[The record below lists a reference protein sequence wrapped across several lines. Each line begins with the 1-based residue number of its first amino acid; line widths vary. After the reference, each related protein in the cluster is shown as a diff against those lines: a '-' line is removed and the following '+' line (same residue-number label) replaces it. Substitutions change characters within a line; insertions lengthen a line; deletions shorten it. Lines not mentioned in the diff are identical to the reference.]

1 MKNWKENW
9 SSVIFQQY
17 LEIMMTELTK
27 EAREDII
34 DRLVDQW
41 TDSMDIGDLIRFFA
55 DAQREYLDN
64 ETDADLLVHCDNSGV
79 YLDETV

>member
-1 MKNWKENW
+1 
-9 SSVIFQQY
+9 
-17 LEIMMTELTK
+17 MMTELSK

-34 DRLVDQW
+34 ERLVDQW
-41 TDSMDIGDLIRFFA
+41 TDAMDIGDLVRFFA

-79 YLDETV
+79 YLDEDV

>member
-1 MKNWKENW
+1 MIKLD
-9 SSVIFQQY
+9 SAV
-17 LEIMMTELTK
+17 
-27 EAREDII
+27 REDII

-79 YLDETV
+79 YLDENV

>member
-1 MKNWKENW
+1 MA
-9 SSVIFQQY
+9 
-17 LEIMMTELTK
+17 ELTK

-34 DRLVDQW
+34 ERLVEQW
-41 TDSMDIGDLIRFFA
+41 TDSMDIRDLENFFA

-79 YLDETV
+79 YLDENV

>member
-1 MKNWKENW
+1 
-9 SSVIFQQY
+9 
-17 LEIMMTELTK
+17 MTELSK

-34 DRLVDQW
+34 ERLVDQW
-41 TDSMDIGDLIRFFA
+41 TDAMDIGDLVRFFA

-79 YLDETV
+79 YLDEDV

>member
-1 MKNWKENW
+1 
-9 SSVIFQQY
+9 
-17 LEIMMTELTK
+17 MMSELTK